1 MNGKIK
7 RISVIILAILFTMN
21 LAGCSSENKVKEN
34 DIKVKEST
42 VVVETT
48 AGDSGTESGKE
59 EIDSSVAE
67 IEAGDDSAETVLEIE
82 DAKTLVIYFS
92 ATGTTKS
99 VAGKIASV
107 TGADLY
113 EIVPKE
119 PYTDADLNYND
130 SSTRATRE
138 QNDPDARPEFEPI
151 EIDIENTYST
161 IFIGFPIWWGQ
172 EPRIMDTFVESYDFS
187 GITVIPFCTSGSSGI
202 GNSGNNLS
210 EKAGSGKWLD
220 GNRFSGTVTEDDLK
234 SWISE
239 LDI

>member
-1 MNGKIK
+1 MNKKKI
-7 RISVIILAILFTMN
+7 IPVILSTM
-21 LAGCSSENKVKEN
+21 LLITSLTGCGGN
-34 DIKVKEST
+34 DKNIVPEST
-42 VVVETT
+42 VKE
-48 AGDSGTESGKE
+48 DSVIESTISESVTESG
-59 EIDSSVAE
+59 SN
-67 IEAGDDSAETVLEIE
+67 EAVSKTPESPTTETTENISE
-82 DAKTLVIYFS
+82 KDTARTLVIYFS
-92 ATGTTKS
+92 ATGTTKG
-99 VAGKIASV
+99 VAEKIASV

-119 PYTDADLNYND
+119 QYTDADLNYND

-220 GNRFSGTVTEDDLK
+220 GNRFSSTVTEDDLK